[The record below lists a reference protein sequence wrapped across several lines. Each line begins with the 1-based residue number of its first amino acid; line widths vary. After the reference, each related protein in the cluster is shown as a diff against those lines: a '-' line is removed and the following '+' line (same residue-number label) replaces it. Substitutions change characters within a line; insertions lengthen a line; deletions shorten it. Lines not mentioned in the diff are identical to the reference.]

1 MRKGLIILLI
11 LTSLLFNGFVY
22 GAIDLESETRAYL
35 LGDYETGTI
44 LEGFNIDTPVEIA
57 SLTKLLSY
65 FVIMDE
71 VNKGSISLEDKIII
85 DKDIASITGS
95 SFKLKVGEEFTVED
109 LLKASIVVSAN
120 DATYAISKH
129 IAKTEEDF
137 VVLMTKKAKELG
149 LNNAV
154 LYNSTGLPITDKDV
168 QNIMTTRELF
178 ILSRE
183 LIKTYPQILELTT
196 IPYIEVPERNFTAAN
211 TNPLLNEIEGIDGL
225 KTGFTNK
232 AGYCYIS
239 TLNIEGQELETEDLR
254 LIGIVMGT
262 KGFKERKDLGKRL
275 MEYGNAHYSKKIILH
290 EDLPLDTLVFPKAE
304 TIEVNIFPE
313 ASFFHLI
320 SVNDNIEIEMN
331 LNEENKLPIRANT
344 SIGNVKVLKNNKM
357 IFETNI
363 IAKTEIEKA
372 SIFTLIKRFLL
383 DIFNTFKKYFLSRAE
398 FDKFINIV

>member
-275 MEYGNAHYSKKIILH
+275 MEYGNAHYSK
-290 EDLPLDTLVFPKAE
+290 
-304 TIEVNIFPE
+304 
-313 ASFFHLI
+313 
-320 SVNDNIEIEMN
+320 
-331 LNEENKLPIRANT
+331 R
-344 SIGNVKVLKNNKM
+344 
-357 IFETNI
+357 
-363 IAKTEIEKA
+363 
-372 SIFTLIKRFLL
+372 
-383 DIFNTFKKYFLSRAE
+383 
-398 FDKFINIV
+398 